1 MTFLFNVTNR
11 TIDKAR
17 REIENG
23 NLWRAKEI
31 LQGAIGSESYDV
43 QLFEMLGTVFLRM
56 GDLPEAG
63 RFLFLSGVRRPE
75 YVESIEIFLSR
86 YRQKA
91 PHDFIHLLPRS
102 ARLRTLSDYPDDVA
116 QAFREMKFP
125 EVLKDKNG
133 RVLQPQKNNA
143 VWSGFACG
151 AIALV
156 TLTLIILGVIKLSE
170 IIR

>member
-1 MTFLFNVTNR
+1 MAAVGHTRRRRSRNTCQSGNQSRSRSLPNGGSSRPWKKLNSPRAKIRKVTFLFNVTNR

-63 RFLFLSGVRRPE
+63 RLDRKSVVKGKSGD
-75 YVESIEIFLSR
+75 I
-86 YRQKA
+86 
-91 PHDFIHLLPRS
+91 
-102 ARLRTLSDYPDDVA
+102 
-116 QAFREMKFP
+116 
-125 EVLKDKNG
+125 G
-133 RVLQPQKNNA
+133 
-143 VWSGFACG
+143 
-151 AIALV
+151 
-156 TLTLIILGVIKLSE
+156 
-170 IIR
+170 